1 MKETTQEEVIE
12 NLEKCP
18 HFERCSQNLCP
29 LDLELSLRVG
39 ATRDE
44 CRYMRSPR
52 IVKIKGREFVSG
64 GTVAPDAVL
73 NFTPRENSDRLN
85 KSSKEKLEKFNKLKL
100 KK

>member
-1 MKETTQEEVIE
+1 MENISQEKIIE
-12 NLEKCP
+12 NLKRCS

-44 CRYMRSPR
+44 CRYMRRPR
-52 IVKIKGREFVSG
+52 QVKIGGKEFVSG

-73 NFTPRENSDRLN
+73 NFTPSENLDRLN
-85 KSSKEKLEKFNKLKL
+85 ESSKKRWEELNKLKP